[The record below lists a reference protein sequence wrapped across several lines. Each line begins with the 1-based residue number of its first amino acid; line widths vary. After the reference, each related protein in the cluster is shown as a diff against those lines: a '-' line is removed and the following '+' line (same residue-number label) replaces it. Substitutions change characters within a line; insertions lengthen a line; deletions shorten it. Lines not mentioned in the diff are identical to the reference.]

1 MAAAYKGARGKDSP
15 IRILS
20 PTKIRSPLTPSRS
33 LPRTGNA
40 AAWDQQSPFG
50 DSSLTRVARWVESV
64 SKESSSGCL
73 GPITCKL
80 STFKDPVTSP
90 MPGHHLRRLPPSRA
104 PPAGAIA
111 SAAITLDTEVKI
123 PQADPGSRIGSAP
136 AERFPSPHCLA
147 TIKPL
152 KENTTA
158 SQCQIYSGTRT
169 DSTRCD
175 SRKPDGASDPGL
187 VREPHPHSTER
198 KQKHQQVSSSE
209 FCQTELPRQR
219 VVSKRQTR
227 LRRFADFFVCSPNVP
242 TRQNAAAAA
251 GPGTR
256 PSTSRVRRMCAPFF
270 WPSLA
275 RDARESELSDDVL
288 SVDSVGMLFT
298 TSIHRKDDRS
308 ISCSLQVKTSSS
320 EIAHQNTE
328 TPVRTPLKSENG
340 CKPGDPHPPEKA
352 EDPDSPWLGFVPN
365 PRFTDCAVQPLAG
378 SAGLSL
384 PAKLQSSVSM
394 RQDMASLVIRTTT
407 ADNTVPIK
415 YNEVTIHGS
424 EENYIV
430 PTTAV
435 IPNNQKVD
443 LNPIRQ
449 RPIKVVSPTSAKCV
463 SQSSS
468 SGLGSEHS
476 CADSAVRTHIVNDFA
491 AAPADLNTP
500 TVRCYCKPHAGR
512 AFRCKARGRYG
523 HAPCLTEHSDAYMQF
538 VKGSPQTE
546 VHRTLPYLAD
556 PNLSNDDI
564 STGPSPVIEGTEQRC
579 FAGGGGHASSGY
591 ESILRDSEV
600 SSHSESAS
608 ESSMGRL
615 PATVGACQCGALV
628 LSPLQQQLSP
638 LESKNRDDAACQTS
652 PFPLE
657 YAGWGKIGTPE
668 VKNVQSALEG
678 SLTLTES
685 FSEATASVIM
695 DSSTTSKSK
704 YSPLVVKQVAV
715 F

>member
-80 STFKDPVTSP
+80 STFKDPVTGP

-136 AERFPSPHCLA
+136 AARFPSPHCLT

-158 SQCQIYSGTRT
+158 SQCQIHSGMRT

-175 SRKPDGASDPGL
+175 SRKPDGASDPRL

-198 KQKHQQVSSSE
+198 KQKHQQ
-209 FCQTELPRQR
+209 
-219 VVSKRQTR
+219 
-227 LRRFADFFVCSPNVP
+227 
-242 TRQNAAAAA
+242 
-251 GPGTR
+251 
-256 PSTSRVRRMCAPFF
+256 
-270 WPSLA
+270 
-275 RDARESELSDDVL
+275 
-288 SVDSVGMLFT
+288 
-298 TSIHRKDDRS
+298 
-308 ISCSLQVKTSSS
+308 
-320 EIAHQNTE
+320 
-328 TPVRTPLKSENG
+328 
-340 CKPGDPHPPEKA
+340 
-352 EDPDSPWLGFVPN
+352 DPDSPWLGFVPN

-407 ADNTVPIK
+407 AGNTVPIK

-449 RPIKVVSPTSAKCV
+449 RPIKMVSPTSAKCV

-512 AFRCKARGRYG
+512 VFRCKARGRYG
-523 HAPCLTEHSDAYMQF
+523 HAPCLTEHSDAYMQ
-538 VKGSPQTE
+538 
-546 VHRTLPYLAD
+546 
-556 PNLSNDDI
+556 
-564 STGPSPVIEGTEQRC
+564 
-579 FAGGGGHASSGY
+579 
-591 ESILRDSEV
+591 
-600 SSHSESAS
+600 
-608 ESSMGRL
+608 
-615 PATVGACQCGALV
+615 
-628 LSPLQQQLSP
+628 
-638 LESKNRDDAACQTS
+638 
-652 PFPLE
+652 
-657 YAGWGKIGTPE
+657 
-668 VKNVQSALEG
+668 
-678 SLTLTES
+678 
-685 FSEATASVIM
+685 
-695 DSSTTSKSK
+695 
-704 YSPLVVKQVAV
+704 
-715 F
+715 